1 MIKDLYDTISS
12 YNTRSLEKNKS
23 EGGVIEKER
32 ESKKNL
38 DNEGGGEDII
48 LKRSVFLNF

>member
-23 EGGVIEKER
+23 EGGVIRKR
-32 ESKKNL
+32 E
-38 DNEGGGEDII
+38 GE
-48 LKRSVFLNF
+48 